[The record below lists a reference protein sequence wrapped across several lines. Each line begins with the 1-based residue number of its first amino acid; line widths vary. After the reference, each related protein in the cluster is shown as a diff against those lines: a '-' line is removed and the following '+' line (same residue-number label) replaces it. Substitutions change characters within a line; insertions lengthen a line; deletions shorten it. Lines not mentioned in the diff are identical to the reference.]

1 MLGAN
6 FATQTEKLELGGSAR
21 YNFSDRDATST
32 NYSERFLQNG
42 NSYSNSNSKGRNKNT
57 NFNADFRLEWKP
69 DTLTNIIFRP
79 NVSYGKSNS
88 YSISESGTFNGDPFN
103 LVSNPNEFLN
113 KIFWGS
119 TDDPL
124 EAIRVNASNSESKS
138 EGQNL
143 SANASL
149 QVNRR
154 LNNQGRNITFRG
166 TFSYGDNDSE
176 QFSESLTR
184 YFDDNAK
191 KKMMS
196 VNNILLLQPRIMII
210 LPN

>member
-1 MLGAN
+1 M
-6 FATQTEKLELGGSAR
+6 ESH
-21 YNFSDRDATST
+21 
-32 NYSERFLQNG
+32 
-42 NSYSNSNSKGRNKNT
+42 
-57 NFNADFRLEWKP
+57 
-69 DTLTNIIFRP
+69 
-79 NVSYGKSNS
+79 
-88 YSISESGTFNGDPFN
+88 SISESGTFNGDPFN

-154 LNNQGRNITFRG
+154 LNNQG
-166 TFSYGDNDSE
+166 DNDSE
-176 QFSESLTR
+176 QFCESLTR

-191 KKMMS
+191 KEDDERKQYTTS
-196 VNNILLLQPRIMII
+196 PTKNYDYTAELTYSEPIARATFLQFRYKFQY
-210 LPN
+210 

>member
-1 MLGAN
+1 M
-6 FATQTEKLELGGSAR
+6 
-21 YNFSDRDATST
+21 ST
-32 NYSERFLQNG
+32 
-42 NSYSNSNSKGRNKNT
+42 
-57 NFNADFRLEWKP
+57 P
-69 DTLTNIIFRP
+69 
-79 NVSYGKSNS
+79 
-88 YSISESGTFNGDPFN
+88 
-103 LVSNPNEFLN
+103 
-113 KIFWGS
+113 
-119 TDDPL
+119 
-124 EAIRVNASNSESKS
+124 SNSESKS

-191 KKMMS
+191 KEDDERKQYTTS
-196 VNNILLLQPRIMII
+196 PTKNYDYTAELTYSEPIARATFLQFRYKFQYKYSESDRSTYSLIPDADKGQDWFWNFGDG
-210 LPN
+210 LPVGYEENKDRDLSKYAQYKYYNHDINAGLKYLSASKYRLNFGSIFATAEHQIGL